1 MPVLLGYLVVSNGN
15 WLYDYDMNIFIQQ
28 IFIECFLHVRCGSS
42 GRDAVNLDKDSVFME
57 IIF

>member
-28 IFIECFLHVRCGSS
+28 IFTECFLHVRCGSS
-42 GRDAVNLDKDSVFME
+42 GRDAV
-57 IIF
+57 I